1 MDIIQSIENNT
12 FSIPDVLTD
21 LIGDKKFVI
30 FDIETTGLNSNYN
43 KVILIGIVY
52 LDGSNVVTKQFFCNN
67 STEEKELLEAFIST
81 FKNFDFYISF
91 NGGNFDIPFLNK
103 RFAKHNLSYRIDSF
117 LNFDLYKVV
126 RSNKNHLGLTN
137 CKLKTVEKY
146 LGIERKDTING
157 LESVRLYKEYERTG
171 DESLKKKVLLHN
183 FEDILHLLPTMN
195 VLNYIKKDRIFAF
208 LPKEFSYNSRLTIR
222 TSDYKI
228 SKDFLYVT
236 GSYHGDL
243 NQDFVYYNQ
252 AYDFSLLRDGQQF
265 SLKIPLLS
273 VNDMSN
279 TTYTFINLNELDFP
293 DITLSKLDN
302 KEKLKYLVKT
312 GNEIKDFNIFN
323 FIKEFS
329 LDILNR
335 LTLDKDG

>member
-52 LDGSNVVTKQFFCNN
+52 LDGSKVVTKQFFCNN
-67 STEEKELLEAFIST
+67 STEEKELLEAFINT

-279 TTYTFINLNELDFP
+279 ATYTFINLNELDFP
-293 DITLSKLDN
+293 NITLSKLDN